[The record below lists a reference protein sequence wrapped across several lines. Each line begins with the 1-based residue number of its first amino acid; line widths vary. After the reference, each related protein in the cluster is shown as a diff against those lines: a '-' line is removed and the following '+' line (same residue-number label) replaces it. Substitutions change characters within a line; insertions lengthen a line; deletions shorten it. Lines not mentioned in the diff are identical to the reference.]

1 VLFYFGER
9 HVHKA
14 SNNTE
19 KSDFQ
24 NVEFLIFS
32 VQAAKNMPALLT
44 VTHVA
49 EVRGRDAGYSVAIA
63 GPLLCMTAVG
73 LQLQSAAPQARF
85 VITETCM
92 TARSVSLADCE
103 SLICES
109 SRLLTHYAT
118 SAARNGRLL
127 CGTTLSSLL
136 DAQHK
141 SPQLQVTPPL
151 LPKTRTLAPK
161 SVTQKETCRRRR
173 PGSAAY

>member
-1 VLFYFGER
+1 
-9 HVHKA
+9 
-14 SNNTE
+14 
-19 KSDFQ
+19 
-24 NVEFLIFS
+24 
-32 VQAAKNMPALLT
+32 MPALLT
-44 VTHVA
+44 VTHIA
-49 EVRGRDAGYSVAIA
+49 EARGRDAGYAVAIA
-63 GPLLCMTAVG
+63 GPLLCITAVG

-92 TARSVSLADCE
+92 TAHSVSLADCE

-151 LPKTRTLAPK
+151 CASPNAHPRPPK
-161 SVTQKETCRRRR
+161 SNKSNPQKKTCRRRR
-173 PGSAAY
+173 RGSAAY